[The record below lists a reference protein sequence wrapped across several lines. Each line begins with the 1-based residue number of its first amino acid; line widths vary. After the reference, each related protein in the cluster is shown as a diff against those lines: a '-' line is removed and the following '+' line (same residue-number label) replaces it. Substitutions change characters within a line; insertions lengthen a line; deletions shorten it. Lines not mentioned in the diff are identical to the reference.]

1 MNVRNQSVLTIKWF
15 RMLKEEYQLEYF
27 KAQGLTRKICK
38 KCGSAFWTRDTSRE
52 TCGDAPCE
60 PYTFIGKAVFR
71 THSLDSMREA
81 YLSFFENHGHTRV
94 ERYPVVARWRDDIY
108 LTIASIADF
117 QPFVTGGIVPP
128 PANPLT
134 ISQPCIRLN
143 DMDSVGQ
150 SGRHL
155 TMFEMMA
162 HHAFNTPNEE
172 IYWKDRTVELC
183 DQFLASIGGDLNRV
197 TYKENPWIGGGNA
210 GPSVEVLIGGLEVA
224 TLVFMSL
231 GRQKGDG
238 PGYELKGEMY
248 YPMKLRIVDT
258 GYGLERLVWASKGS
272 PTIYDA
278 VFPEMVSRVMGAAGL
293 SHMLDNKEYTKL
305 LALNAKFAGLMD
317 ISGTNL
323 FNLRKKVA
331 AAIDVPP
338 EKLDR
343 MITPIE
349 KVYAIVDHTRCLAY
363 MLGDCIVPSNV
374 REGYLARLVI
384 RRTLRMMNELKIQDP
399 LADLIEQQTAIIG
412 SKKFEQ
418 DIAVVREIVERETEK
433 YAATLERGTR
443 IVQKIAKT
451 YKAKSQRVPLAE
463 VMKLYDSHGIQPEMI
478 REIATKEGAVVD
490 LPDNFYSMVADM
502 HSESKKEAEEDKTA
516 KYADRL
522 RALPPTKKLYY
533 DQPSDIEFE
542 AVVLDFFDGYAVLD
556 QTLFYPEGGG
566 QPADTGTVIG
576 ADSMAQVDG
585 VVKVG
590 EVILH
595 HIAGGMLR
603 RGERIKGMVDEERR
617 WSLMRHHTATHVL
630 LHATKE
636 VLGAHIHQAG
646 AQKGSESSR
655 VDIRHFKHIT
665 PDELRRIEV
674 AANRMI
680 MASVPVEIEIQDR
693 TRAEQKYGFSLY
705 QGGVPPG
712 RDIRIVKVAGDIEAC
727 AGTHCRNTGEVGMVK
742 IIRVEHIQDGIERI
756 EFTAGVAAIYY
767 MQHLEQIA
775 TSSADTL
782 SVQLENLP
790 SSVQR
795 FFNEWKDQKKDIE
808 KMSQKLV
815 ELEIQTLVAEKEGG
829 ISVVVKRIDLPQKE
843 LALLAAS
850 ISEKGG
856 VALLAG
862 SGDSVRVVLA
872 SGDSRV
878 NAGDIIGQV
887 CSMLGGKGGGKPSM
901 AQGGGP
907 DAAQLD
913 LALKVG
919 RERIIASLN
928 G

>member
-1 MNVRNQSVLTIKWF
+1 
-15 RMLKEEYQLEYF
+15 MLEDEYQLDYF
-27 KAQGLTRKICK
+27 KTQGFTRKICK
-38 KCGSAFWTRDTSRE
+38 SCGSAFWTRDASRE
-52 TCGDAPCE
+52 ICGDAPCE
-60 PYTFIGKAVFR
+60 PYTFIGAPVFKPQ
-71 THSLDSMREA
+71 TLDSMREA
-81 YLSFFENHGHTRV
+81 YLSFFEKNGHTRV

-117 QPFVTGGIVPP
+117 QPFVTSGIVPP

-143 DMDSVGQ
+143 DLDSVGR

-155 TMFEMMA
+155 TTFEMMA
-162 HHAFNTPNEE
+162 HHAFNTPSEE

-183 DQFLASIGGDLNRV
+183 DQFIASIGGDLNRV

-210 GPSVEVLIGGLEVA
+210 GPSVEVLIGGLEIA

-231 GRQKGDG
+231 GRQKTEG

-305 LALNAKFAGLMD
+305 LALNARFAGLMD

-331 AAIDVPP
+331 AAIDVSP
-338 EKLDR
+338 EKLDK

-349 KVYAIVDHTRCLAY
+349 KVYAVVDHTRCLAY

-384 RRTLRMMNELKIQDP
+384 RRTLRMMNELKIQEP

-412 SKKFEQ
+412 AKKFEQ

-433 YAATLERGTR
+433 YASTLERGTR
-443 IVQKIAKT
+443 IVQKVAKT

-463 VMKLYDSHGIQPEMI
+463 VMVLYDSHGIQPEMI
-478 REIATKEGAVVD
+478 KEIATKEGAVVD

-502 HSESKKEAEEDKTA
+502 HSESKKEAEGDRTA
-516 KYADRL
+516 KYADRV

-533 DQPSDIEFE
+533 DQPSEIEFE

-566 QPADTGTVIG
+566 QPADTGTFIG
-576 ADSMAQVDG
+576 AESMAQVDD

-595 HIAGGMLR
+595 HVAGGILR

-665 PDELRRIEV
+665 PDELHRIEI
-674 AANRMI
+674 AANRMV
-680 MASVPVEIEIQDR
+680 MAGVPVEIGIEDR

-712 RDIRIVKVAGDIEAC
+712 RDIRVVKVAGDIEAC
-727 AGTHCRNTGEVGMVK
+727 AGTHCRNTGEIGMIK

-756 EFTAGVAAIYY
+756 EFSAGIAAVYY
-767 MQHLEQIA
+767 MQHLEGIVA
-775 TSSADTL
+775 SSAAVL
-782 SVQLENLP
+782 SVQEDNLP
-790 SSVQR
+790 ATVSR
-795 FFNEWKDQKKDIE
+795 FFNEWKEQKKDIE
-808 KMSQKLV
+808 RMSQKLV
-815 ELEIQTLVAEKEGG
+815 DLELRSLVAEQVGTVP
-829 ISVVVKRIDLPQKE
+829 VVVKQIDLPPKE
-843 LALLAAS
+843 LALLAVS
-850 ISEKGG
+850 VSEKGG
-856 VALLAG
+856 IALLAG
-862 SGDSVRVVLA
+862 SGDSIRVVLA

-878 NAGDIIGQV
+878 NAGEIIGQV
-887 CSMLGGKGGGKPSM
+887 CGMLGGKGGGKPSM
-901 AQGGGP
+901 AQGVGP
-907 DAAQLD
+907 DAARLD

-919 RERIIASLN
+919 RERIIAAL
-928 G
+928 GA

>member
-1 MNVRNQSVLTIKWF
+1 
-15 RMLKEEYQLEYF
+15 MLEDEYQLDYF
-27 KAQGLTRKICK
+27 KTQGFTRKICK
-38 KCGSAFWTRDTSRE
+38 SCGSAFWTRDASRDI
-52 TCGDAPCE
+52 CGDAPCE
-60 PYTFIGKAVFR
+60 PYNFIGSPVFKPH
-71 THSLDSMREA
+71 TLDSMREA
-81 YLSFFENHGHTRV
+81 YLSFFEKNGHTRV

-117 QPFVTGGIVPP
+117 QPFVTSGIVPP

-143 DMDSVGQ
+143 DLDSVGK

-183 DQFLASIGGDLNRV
+183 DQFVASIGGDLNRI

-210 GPSVEVLIGGLEVA
+210 GPSVEVLIGGLEIA

-231 GRQKGDG
+231 GRQKTADT
-238 PGYELKGEMY
+238 GYELKGEMY

-293 SHMLDNKEYTKL
+293 SHMLDNKDYTKL
-305 LALNAKFAGLMD
+305 LALNAKYAGLMD

-331 AAIDVPP
+331 AAIDVSP

-374 REGYLARLVI
+374 QEGYLARLVI
-384 RRTLRMMNELKIQDP
+384 RRTLRMMNELKIQEP

-412 SKKFEQ
+412 LKKFEQ

-433 YAATLERGTR
+433 YASTLERGTR
-443 IVQKIAKT
+443 TVQKVAKT

-463 VMKLYDSHGIQPEMI
+463 VMILYDSHGIQPEMI
-478 REIATKEGAVVD
+478 KEIATKEGAVVD
-490 LPDNFYSMVADM
+490 LPDNFYSMVAGM
-502 HSESKKEAEEDKTA
+502 HSESKKEAPEDKTA
-516 KYADRL
+516 KYAERL

-533 DQPSDIEFE
+533 DQPSDTEFE
-542 AVVLDFFDGYAVLD
+542 AVVLDFFDNYVVTD

-566 QPADTGTVIG
+566 QPADTGTLIG
-576 ADSMAQVDG
+576 SESMAQVDG
-585 VVKVG
+585 VEKVG

-595 HIAGGMLR
+595 HIAGGILR

-617 WSLMRHHTATHVL
+617 WSLMRHHTATHII
-630 LHATKE
+630 LHATRE
-636 VLGAHIHQAG
+636 ILGAHIHQAG

-655 VDIRHFKHIT
+655 IDIRHFKHIT
-665 PDELRRIEV
+665 PDELHRIEV

-680 MASVPVEIEIQDR
+680 MASVPVEVEVDDR

-727 AGTHCRNTGEVGMVK
+727 AGTHCRNTGEVGVIK

-756 EFTAGVAAIYY
+756 EFAAGIAAIYY
-767 MQHLEQIA
+767 MQHLEGIV
-775 TSSADTL
+775 TSSAAVL
-782 SVQLENLP
+782 SVQEENLP
-790 SSVQR
+790 ATVTR

-815 ELEIQTLVAEKEGG
+815 ELEMRTLVAEKEGG
-829 ISVVVKRIDLPQKE
+829 IPVVVKRIDLPQKE

-872 SGDSRV
+872 SGDNRV
-878 NAGDIIGQV
+878 NAGEIIGQV
-887 CSMLGGKGGGKPSM
+887 CGMVGGKGGGKPTM

-907 DAAQLD
+907 DTAQLD

-919 RERIIASLN
+919 RERIIAALRA
-928 G
+928 

>member
-1 MNVRNQSVLTIKWF
+1 
-15 RMLKEEYQLEYF
+15 MLEEEYQLDYF
-27 KAQGLTRKICK
+27 KTQGFVRKICK
-38 KCGSAFWTRDTSRE
+38 SCGSAFWTRDAARE
-52 TCGDAPCE
+52 ICGDAPCE
-60 PYTFIGKAVFR
+60 PYNFIGNPVFK
-71 THSLDSMREA
+71 THTLDSMREA
-81 YLSFFENHGHTRV
+81 YLSFFEKNGHTRIA
-94 ERYPVVARWRDDIY
+94 RYPVVARWRDDIY

-117 QPFVTGGIVPP
+117 QPFVTSGVVPP

-143 DMDSVGQ
+143 DLDSVGR

-155 TMFEMMA
+155 TTFEMMA
-162 HHAFNTPNEE
+162 HHAFNTPDEE

-183 DQFLASIGGDLNRV
+183 DQFIASIGGDITKV

-231 GRQKGDG
+231 GRQKTADK
-238 PGYELKGEMY
+238 GYDLKGEMY

-278 VFPEMVSRVMGAAGL
+278 VFPEMVSRVMSAAGL
-293 SHMLDNKEYTKL
+293 NHMLDNKDYTKI

-331 AAIDVPP
+331 AAIEVSP
-338 EKLDR
+338 EKLDK

-384 RRTLRMMNELKIQDP
+384 RRTLRMMSELKITEP
-399 LADLIEQQTAIIG
+399 LADLIEEQTRIIG
-412 SKKFEQ
+412 AGKFEQ

-443 IVQKIAKT
+443 IVQKVAKT

-463 VMKLYDSHGIQPEMI
+463 IITLYDSHGIQPEMI
-478 REIATKEGAVVD
+478 KDIAAKEGAVVD

-502 HSESKKEAEEDKTA
+502 HSESKKEGEEDKTG

-522 RALPPTKKLYY
+522 QSLPATKKLYY

-542 AVVLDFFDGYAVLD
+542 AVVLDFFDNYAVLD

-566 QPADTGTVIG
+566 QPADTGTLVSS
-576 ADSMAQVDG
+576 DSMAQVDG
-585 VVKVG
+585 VIKIGDVV
-590 EVILH
+590 LH
-595 HIAGGMLR
+595 HITGGMLR
-603 RGERIKGMVDEERR
+603 RGERVKGVVDEERR
-617 WSLMRHHTATHVL
+617 WSLMRHHTATHIL

-646 AQKGSESSR
+646 AQKGAESSR

-665 PDELRRIEV
+665 AEELRRIEI

-680 MASVPVEIEIQDR
+680 MASQPVDIEIEDR
-693 TRAEQKYGFSLY
+693 TKAEQKYGFSLY

-712 RDIRIVKVAGDIEAC
+712 KDIRIVKVAGDIEAC
-727 AGTHCRNTGEVGMVK
+727 AGTHCRNTGEVGVIK
-742 IIRVEHIQDGIERI
+742 VIRVEHIQDGIERI
-756 EFTAGVAAIYY
+756 EFAAGIAAIYY
-767 MQHLEQIA
+767 MQHLEHLV
-775 TSSADTL
+775 TSSAAVL
-782 SVQLENLP
+782 SVQEENLP
-790 SSVQR
+790 PTVTR
-795 FFNEWKDQKKDIE
+795 FFTEWKEQRKDIE
-808 KMSQKLV
+808 RLSAQV
-815 ELEIQTLVAEKEGG
+815 VDLEMRSLVAESFGG
-829 ISVVVKRIDLPQKE
+829 VPVVIRQIDLPQKE
-843 LALLAAS
+843 LSLLATS
-850 ISEKGG
+850 VSEKGG

-862 SGDSVRVVLA
+862 GGETVRVVLA

-878 NAGDIIGQV
+878 NAGEIISQV
-887 CSMLGGKGGGKPSM
+887 CGLLGGKGGGKPQM

-907 DAAQLD
+907 DAGQLD

-919 RERIIASLN
+919 RERIIAALKE
-928 G
+928 

>member
-1 MNVRNQSVLTIKWF
+1 
-15 RMLKEEYQLEYF
+15 
-27 KAQGLTRKICK
+27 
-38 KCGSAFWTRDTSRE
+38 
-52 TCGDAPCE
+52 
-60 PYTFIGKAVFR
+60 
-71 THSLDSMREA
+71 
-81 YLSFFENHGHTRV
+81 
-94 ERYPVVARWRDDIY
+94 
-108 LTIASIADF
+108 
-117 QPFVTGGIVPP
+117 
-128 PANPLT
+128 
-134 ISQPCIRLN
+134 
-143 DMDSVGQ
+143 
-150 SGRHL
+150 
-155 TMFEMMA
+155 MMA
-162 HHAFNTPNEE
+162 HHAFNTPSEE

-183 DQFLASIGGDLNRV
+183 DQFIQSIGGDLNRV

-210 GPSVEVLIGGLEVA
+210 GPSVEVLIGGLEIA

-231 GRQKGDG
+231 GRQKTEG
-238 PGYELKGEMY
+238 PGDELKGEMY

-278 VFPEMVSRVMGAAGL
+278 VFPEMVSRVMSAAGL

-331 AAIDVPP
+331 AAIDVSP
-338 EKLDR
+338 EKLDK

-384 RRTLRMMNELKIQDP
+384 RRTLRMMNELKIQEP
-399 LADLIEQQTAIIG
+399 LADLIEQQTTIIG
-412 SKKFEQ
+412 SGKFEQ

-433 YAATLERGTR
+433 YASTLERGTR
-443 IVQKIAKT
+443 IVQKVAKT

-463 VMKLYDSHGIQPEMI
+463 VMVLYDSHGIQPEMI
-478 REIATKEGAVVD
+478 KEIAAKEGAVVD

-502 HSESKKEAEEDKTA
+502 HSESKKEAEVDATA
-516 KYADRL
+516 KYTGRL
-522 RALPPTKKLYY
+522 QSLPPTKKIYY

-566 QPADTGTVIG
+566 QPADTGTLIG
-576 ADSMAQVDG
+576 SDSMAQVDG

-595 HIAGGMLR
+595 HIAGGVLR

-680 MASVPVEIEIQDR
+680 MASQPVEIEIEDR
-693 TRAEQKYGFSLY
+693 TKAEQKYGFSLY

-712 RDIRIVKVAGDIEAC
+712 REIRIVKVAGDIEAC
-727 AGTHCRNTGEVGMVK
+727 AGTHCQSTGEVGMIK

-756 EFTAGVAAIYY
+756 EFAAGIAAIYY
-767 MQHLEQIA
+767 MQHLEGIV
-775 TSSADTL
+775 TSSAAVL
-782 SVQLENLP
+782 SVQDDNLP
-790 SSVQR
+790 G
-795 FFNEWKDQKKDIE
+795 N
-808 KMSQKLV
+808 
-815 ELEIQTLVAEKEGG
+815 GH
-829 ISVVVKRIDLPQKE
+829 P
-843 LALLAAS
+843 
-850 ISEKGG
+850 
-856 VALLAG
+856 
-862 SGDSVRVVLA
+862 VL
-872 SGDSRV
+872 
-878 NAGDIIGQV
+878 Q
-887 CSMLGGKGGGKPSM
+887 
-901 AQGGGP
+901 
-907 DAAQLD
+907 
-913 LALKVG
+913 
-919 RERIIASLN
+919 
-928 G
+928 

>member
-1 MNVRNQSVLTIKWF
+1 
-15 RMLKEEYQLEYF
+15 MLEEEYQLDYF
-27 KAQGLTRKICK
+27 RTQGFTRKICK
-38 KCGSAFWTRDTSRE
+38 ACGSAYWTRDPSRE

-60 PYTFIGKAVFR
+60 PYTFIGNPIFR
-71 THSLDSMREA
+71 PHTIDSMREA
-81 YLSFFENHGHTRV
+81 YLSFFEKEGHTRI

-117 QPFVTGGIVPP
+117 QPFVTSGVVPP

-143 DMDSVGQ
+143 DLDSVGK

-155 TMFEMMA
+155 TTFEMMA
-162 HHAFNTPNEE
+162 HHAFNTPDEE

-183 DQFLASIGGDLNRV
+183 DQFIASIGGDITKV

-231 GRQKGDG
+231 GRQKTEGK
-238 PGYELKGEMY
+238 GYELKGEMY

-278 VFPEMVSRVMGAAGL
+278 VFPEMVSRVMGAANL
-293 SHMLDNKEYTKL
+293 NHMLDNPDYTRI
-305 LALNAKFAGLMD
+305 LALNAKYAGLMD

-331 AAIDVPP
+331 AAIEISPD
-338 EKLDR
+338 KLDK
-343 MITPIE
+343 MITPVE

-384 RRTLRMMNELKIQDP
+384 RRTLRMMAELKITDP
-399 LADLIEQQTAIIG
+399 LAELIEQQIRIIG
-412 SKKFEQ
+412 MEKFEQ
-418 DIAVVREIVERETEK
+418 DLNVVREIVDRETEK
-433 YAATLERGTR
+433 YASTLERGTR
-443 IVQKIAKT
+443 IVQKVAKT
-451 YKAKSQRVPLAE
+451 YKAKSQRVPLSE
-463 VMKLYDSHGIQPEMI
+463 IITLYDSHGIQPEMV
-478 REIATKEGAVVD
+478 RDIAAKEGAVVE
-490 LPDNFYSMVADM
+490 LPDNFYSLVADM
-502 HSESKKEAEEDKTA
+502 HSESKKETAEEDQTA
-516 KYADRL
+516 KYMDRV
-522 RALPPTKKLYY
+522 RGLPPTRKLFYE
-533 DQPSDIEFE
+533 QPAAIEFE
-542 AVVLDFFDGYAVLD
+542 AVVLDFFDNFVVLD

-566 QPADTGTVIG
+566 QPADTGTLVSS
-576 ADSMAQVDG
+576 DSMVRVDG
-585 VVKVG
+585 VIKVG
-590 EVILH
+590 EVVFH
-595 HIAGGMLR
+595 HVSGGVLS
-603 RGERIKGMVDEERR
+603 RGERVKGMVDEERR
-617 WSLMRHHTATHVL
+617 RSLMRHHTATHVL

-646 AQKGSESSR
+646 AQKGHESSR

-665 PDELRRIEV
+665 PEELRRIEI

-680 MASVPVEIEIQDR
+680 MADQQVEVGIENR
-693 TRAEQKYGFSLY
+693 TKAEQKYGFSLY

-727 AGTHCRNTGEVGMVK
+727 AGTHCQSTGEIGIIK

-756 EFTAGVAAIYY
+756 EFAAGIAAIYY
-767 MQHLEQIA
+767 LQHLEGLVI
-775 TSSADTL
+775 SSADVL
-782 SVQLENLP
+782 SVQPDNLP
-790 SSVQR
+790 ATVER
-795 FFNEWKDQKKDIE
+795 FFSEWKDQRKDIE
-808 KMSQKLV
+808 RLSQKLV
-815 ELEIQTLVAEKEGG
+815 QLEVQSIEAETIGG
-829 ISVVVKRIDLPQKE
+829 IPVVVRRIDLPAKD
-843 LALLAAS
+843 LSAIAGS
-850 ISEKGG
+850 ISERGG

-862 SGDSVRVVLA
+862 AGESVRVVLA
-872 SGDSRV
+872 SGDPRV
-878 NAGDIIGQV
+878 NAGEIIGQV
-887 CSMLGGKGGGKPSM
+887 CTLLGGKGGGKPAL

-907 DAAQLD
+907 DATQLE
-913 LALKVG
+913 LALNVG
-919 RERIIASLN
+919 KERIISSIN

>member
-1 MNVRNQSVLTIKWF
+1 
-15 RMLKEEYQLEYF
+15 MLEEEYQLDYF
-27 KAQGLTRKICK
+27 KTQGLTRKICK
-38 KCGSAFWTRDTSRE
+38 SCGSAFWTRDSSRE
-52 TCGDAPCE
+52 ICGDAPCE
-60 PYTFIGKAVFR
+60 PYTFIGNPVFAPH
-71 THSLDSMREA
+71 TLDSMREA
-81 YLSFFENHGHTRV
+81 YLSFFEKQGHTRV

-143 DMDSVGQ
+143 DLDSVGR

-155 TMFEMMA
+155 TTFEMMA
-162 HHAFNTPNEE
+162 HHAFNTPTEE

-183 DQFLASIGGDLNRV
+183 DQFIASVGGDINRV
-197 TYKENPWIGGGNA
+197 TYKEHPWIGGGNA

-231 GRQKGDG
+231 GRQKTKD
-238 PGYELKGEMY
+238 PGYELNGEMY

-258 GYGLERLVWASKGS
+258 GYGLERFVWASKGS

-278 VFPEMVSRVMGAAGL
+278 VFPEMVSRVMSSAGL
-293 SHMLDNKEYTKL
+293 SHMLDNKDYTKI

-331 AAIDVPP
+331 AAIEVSP
-338 EKLDR
+338 EKLDK

-349 KVYAIVDHTRCLAY
+349 KVYAVVDHTRCLAY

-384 RRTLRMMNELKIQDP
+384 RRTLRMMAELKIEEP
-399 LADLIEQQTAIIG
+399 LADLIEQQTRIIG
-412 SKKFEQ
+412 TRKFEQ
-418 DIAVVREIVERETEK
+418 DLGVVREIVDRETEK
-433 YAATLERGTR
+433 YASTLERGTR
-443 IVQKIAKT
+443 IVQKVAKT
-451 YKAKSQRVPLAE
+451 YKAKSQRVPLSE
-463 VMKLYDSHGIQPEMI
+463 IITLYDSHGIQPEMI
-478 REIATKEGAVVD
+478 KDIAAKEGAVVD

-502 HSESKKEAEEDKTA
+502 HSGSKKEAEEDRTG
-516 KYADRL
+516 KYAERVQG
-522 RALPPTKKLYY
+522 LPPTRKLYY
-533 DQPSDIEFE
+533 EEPSEIEFE

-566 QPADTGTVIG
+566 QPADTGTLVS
-576 ADSMAQVDG
+576 AESMVRADG

-595 HIAGGMLR
+595 HVGGGVLQ
-603 RGERIKGMVDEERR
+603 RGDRVKGMVDEERR
-617 WSLMRHHTATHVL
+617 WSLMRHHTATHIL
-630 LHATKE
+630 LHAAKE

-655 VDIRHFKHIT
+655 VDLRHFKHIT
-665 PDELRRIEV
+665 ADELRRIEI

-680 MASVPVEIEIQDR
+680 MAGQPVEITVEDR
-693 TRAEQKYGFSLY
+693 TKAEQKYGFSLY

-712 RDIRIVKVAGDIEAC
+712 RTIRIVKVAGDVEAC
-727 AGTHCRNTGEVGMVK
+727 AGTHCRNTGEVGVIK

-756 EFTAGVAAIYY
+756 EFAAGVAAIYY
-767 MQHLEQIA
+767 MQHLEQIVA
-775 TSSADTL
+775 LAADTL
-782 SVQLENLP
+782 SVQFENLP
-790 SSVQR
+790 PTVSR
-795 FFNEWKDQKKDIE
+795 FFSEWKDQRKEIE
-808 KMSQKLV
+808 RMSAKLV
-815 ELEIQTLVAEKEGG
+815 ELEMQSLVAEPVGG
-829 ISVVVKRIDLPQKE
+829 VSVVVRRIDLPQKE
-843 LALLAAS
+843 LSAIATSVA
-850 ISEKGG
+850 EKGG

-862 SGDSVRVVLA
+862 AGETVRVVLA
-872 SGDSRV
+872 SGDPRV
-878 NAGDIIGQV
+878 NAGEIISQV
-887 CSMLGGKGGGKPSM
+887 CSLLGGKGGGKAAM

-907 DAAQLD
+907 DANQLD

-919 RERIIASLN
+919 RERILAALH

>member
-1 MNVRNQSVLTIKWF
+1 
-15 RMLKEEYQLEYF
+15 MLEDEYQLDYF
-27 KAQGLTRKICK
+27 KTQGFIRKICK
-38 KCGSAFWTRDTSRE
+38 SCGSAFWTRDASRE
-52 TCGDAPCE
+52 ICGDAPCE
-60 PYTFIGKAVFR
+60 PYNFIGSPVFKPH
-71 THSLDSMREA
+71 TLDSMREA
-81 YLSFFENHGHTRV
+81 YLSFFEKNGHERV

-117 QPFVTGGIVPP
+117 QPFVTSGIVPP

-143 DMDSVGQ
+143 DLDSVGR

-155 TMFEMMA
+155 TTFEMMA
-162 HHAFNTPNEE
+162 HHAFNTPTEE

-183 DQFLASIGGDLNRV
+183 DQFIASIGGDLKRV

-210 GPSVEVLIGGLEVA
+210 GPSVEVLIGGLEIA

-231 GRQKGDG
+231 GRQKTEG

-331 AAIDVPP
+331 AAIDVSP
-338 EKLDR
+338 EKLDK

-384 RRTLRMMNELKIQDP
+384 RRTLRMMNELKIQEP

-412 SKKFEQ
+412 QKKFEQ
-418 DIAVVREIVERETEK
+418 DITVVREIVERETEK

-443 IVQKIAKT
+443 IVQKVAKT

-463 VMKLYDSHGIQPEMI
+463 VMTLYDSHGIQPEMI
-478 REIATKEGAVVD
+478 KEIATKEGAVVD

-502 HSESKKEAEEDKTA
+502 HSESKKEAEVDKTA
-516 KYADRL
+516 KYTDRL
-522 RALPPTKKLYY
+522 HALPPTRKLYY
-533 DQPSDIEFE
+533 DQPSDTEFD

-566 QPADTGTVIG
+566 QPADTGTLIG
-576 ADSMAQVDG
+576 SESMAQVDG

-590 EVILH
+590 EVILQH
-595 HIAGGMLR
+595 VAGGVLR

-665 PDELRRIEV
+665 PDELHRIEV

-680 MASVPVEIEIQDR
+680 MASVPVEVEVQDR
-693 TRAEQKYGFSLY
+693 TKAEQKYGFSLY

-727 AGTHCRNTGEVGMVK
+727 AGTHCQNTGEVGIIK

-756 EFTAGVAAIYY
+756 EFAAGIAAIYY
-767 MQHLEQIA
+767 MQHLEGIV
-775 TSSADTL
+775 TSSAAVL
-782 SVQLENLP
+782 SVQEDNLLAT
-790 SSVQR
+790 VAR
-795 FFNEWKDQKKDIE
+795 FFNEWKEQRKDLE
-808 KMSQKLV
+808 RMTAKLV
-815 ELEIQTLVAEKEGG
+815 ELEMRTLVAESIGG
-829 ISVVVKRIDLPQKE
+829 IPVVVKRIDLPQKE

-850 ISEKGG
+850 VSEKGG

-862 SGDSVRVVLA
+862 SGESVRVVLA
-872 SGDSRV
+872 SGDNRV

-887 CSMLGGKGGGKPSM
+887 CGMLGGKGGGKPSM

-919 RERIIASLN
+919 RERIIAGLKE
-928 G
+928 

>member
-1 MNVRNQSVLTIKWF
+1 
-15 RMLKEEYQLEYF
+15 MLEDEYQLDYF
-27 KAQGLTRKICK
+27 KTQGFTRKICK
-38 KCGSAFWTRDTSRE
+38 SCGSAFWTRDASRE
-52 TCGDAPCE
+52 ICGDAPCE
-60 PYTFIGKAVFR
+60 PYNFIGNPVFKPH
-71 THSLDSMREA
+71 TLDSMREA
-81 YLSFFENHGHTRV
+81 YLSFFEQHGHTRV

-117 QPFVTGGIVPP
+117 QPFVTSGIVPP

-143 DMDSVGQ
+143 DLDSVGR

-155 TMFEMMA
+155 TTFEMMA
-162 HHAFNTPNEE
+162 HHAFNTPSEE

-183 DQFLASIGGDLNRV
+183 DQFIASIGGDLNRV

-210 GPSVEVLIGGLEVA
+210 GPSVEVLIGGLEIA

-231 GRQKGDG
+231 GRQKTEG

-293 SHMLDNKEYTKL
+293 SHMLDNKEYTKI

-331 AAIDVPP
+331 AAIDVSP
-338 EKLDR
+338 EKLDK

-384 RRTLRMMNELKIQDP
+384 RRTLRMMNELKIQEP

-412 SKKFEQ
+412 SSKFEQ

-433 YAATLERGTR
+433 YASTLERGTR
-443 IVQKIAKT
+443 IVQKVAKT
-451 YKAKSQRVPLAE
+451 YKAKSERVPLAE
-463 VMKLYDSHGIQPEMI
+463 VMVLYDSHGIQPEMI
-478 REIATKEGAVVD
+478 KEIASKEGAVVD

-502 HSESKKEAEEDKTA
+502 HSESKKDVEEDKTA
-516 KYADRL
+516 KYAARL
-522 RALPPTKKLYY
+522 QALPPTKKLYY
-533 DQPSDIEFE
+533 EQPSDIEFE

-566 QPADTGTVIG
+566 QPADTGTLIG
-576 ADSMAQVDG
+576 PESMAQVDG
-585 VVKVG
+585 VTKVG

-665 PDELRRIEV
+665 PDELHRIEI

-680 MASVPVEIEIQDR
+680 MASVPVEIEVEDR
-693 TRAEQKYGFSLY
+693 TKAEQKYGFSLY

-727 AGTHCRNTGEVGMVK
+727 AGTHCRNTGEIGMLK

-756 EFTAGVAAIYY
+756 EFAAGIAAIYY
-767 MQHLEQIA
+767 MQHLEGIV
-775 TSSADTL
+775 TSSAAVL
-782 SVQLENLP
+782 SVQDDNLP
-790 SSVQR
+790 ATVTR
-795 FFNEWKDQKKDIE
+795 FFNEWKDQRKDIE
-808 KMSQKLV
+808 RMTAKLV
-815 ELEIQTLVAEKEGG
+815 ELEMRTLVAETIEG
-829 ISVVVKRIDLPQKE
+829 IPVVVKRIELPQKE
-843 LALLAAS
+843 LALLATS

-862 SGDSVRVVLA
+862 AGESVRVVLA
-872 SGDSRV
+872 SGDKRV

-887 CSMLGGKGGGKPSM
+887 CGMLGGKGGGKPSM

-919 RERIIASLN
+919 RERIIAALK

>member
-1 MNVRNQSVLTIKWF
+1 
-15 RMLKEEYQLEYF
+15 MLEDEYQLDYF
-27 KAQGLTRKICK
+27 KTQGFTRKICRI
-38 KCGSAFWTRDTSRE
+38 CGSAFWTRDASRE
-52 TCGDAPCE
+52 ICGDAPCE
-60 PYTFIGKAVFR
+60 PYNFIGDPVFR
-71 THSLDSMREA
+71 PHTLDSMREA
-81 YLSFFENHGHTRV
+81 YLSFFEKNGHTRV

-117 QPFVTGGIVPP
+117 QPFVTSGIVPP

-143 DMDSVGQ
+143 DLDSVGR

-155 TMFEMMA
+155 TTFEMMA
-162 HHAFNTPNEE
+162 HHAFNTPSEE

-231 GRQKGDG
+231 GRQKSEG

-293 SHMLDNKEYTKL
+293 THMLDNKEYTKL
-305 LALNAKFAGLMD
+305 LAMNAKFAGLMD

-331 AAIDVPP
+331 AAIDISP
-338 EKLDR
+338 EKLDK

-349 KVYAIVDHTRCLAY
+349 KVYAVVDHTRCLAY

-384 RRTLRMMNELKIQDP
+384 RRTLRMMAELKIKEP

-412 SKKFEQ
+412 SRRFEQ

-443 IVQKIAKT
+443 IVQKVAKT

-463 VMKLYDSHGIQPEMI
+463 VMVLYDSHGIQPEMI
-478 REIATKEGAVVD
+478 REIAAKEGAVVD

-502 HSESKKEAEEDKTA
+502 HSESKKEAEEDRTA
-516 KYADRL
+516 KYAERL

-533 DQPSDIEFE
+533 EQPSDIEFE

-566 QPADTGTVIG
+566 QPADTGTLIG
-576 ADSMAQVDG
+576 TESMAQVDG

-595 HIAGGMLR
+595 HIAGGILR

-617 WSLMRHHTATHVL
+617 WSLMRHHTATHIL
-630 LHATKE
+630 LHASKE

-665 PDELRRIEV
+665 PDELHRIEI

-680 MASVPVEIEIQDR
+680 MASQPVEVEVEDR
-693 TRAEQKYGFSLY
+693 TKAEQKYGFSLY

-727 AGTHCRNTGEVGMVK
+727 AGTHCRSTGEVGMVK

-756 EFTAGVAAIYY
+756 EFAAGIAAIYY
-767 MQHLEQIA
+767 MQHLEGIV
-775 TSSADTL
+775 TSSAAVL
-782 SVQLENLP
+782 SVQEENLP
-790 SSVQR
+790 ATVTR
-795 FFNEWKDQKKDIE
+795 FFSEWKEQRKEIE
-808 KMSQKLV
+808 RMTAKLV
-815 ELEIQTLVAEKEGG
+815 ELEMRSLATESIAG
-829 ISVVVKRIDLPQKE
+829 IPVVVKRIDLPQKE
-843 LALLAAS
+843 LSMLAVS
-850 ISEKGG
+850 VSEKGG
-856 VALLAG
+856 IALLAG
-862 SGDSVRVVLA
+862 VGESVRVVLA
-872 SGDSRV
+872 SGDQRV

-887 CSMLGGKGGGKPSM
+887 CGMLGGKGGGRPSM

-907 DAAQLD
+907 DASQLD

-919 RERIIASLN
+919 RERIIAALRA
-928 G
+928 

>member
-1 MNVRNQSVLTIKWF
+1 
-15 RMLKEEYQLEYF
+15 MLEDEYQLDYF
-27 KAQGLTRKICK
+27 KTQGFTRKICK
-38 KCGSAFWTRDTSRE
+38 SCGSAFWTRDASRDI
-52 TCGDAPCE
+52 CGDAPCE
-60 PYTFIGKAVFR
+60 PYNFIGSPVFKPH
-71 THSLDSMREA
+71 TLDSMREA
-81 YLSFFENHGHTRV
+81 YLSFFEQNGHTRV
-94 ERYPVVARWRDDIY
+94 DRYPVVARWRDDIY

-117 QPFVTGGIVPP
+117 QPFVTSGVVPP

-143 DMDSVGQ
+143 DLDSVGR

-155 TMFEMMA
+155 TTFEMMA

-183 DQFLASIGGDLNRV
+183 DQFLASIGADLNRV

-231 GRQKGDG
+231 GRQKTDG

-278 VFPEMVSRVMGAAGL
+278 VFPEMVSRVMSAAGL
-293 SHMLDNKEYTKL
+293 SHMLDNKDYTKL

-317 ISGTNL
+317 ISGSNL

-331 AAIDVPP
+331 AAIDVSP
-338 EKLDR
+338 EKLDK

-349 KVYAIVDHTRCLAY
+349 KVYAVVDHTRCLAY

-384 RRTLRMMNELKIQDP
+384 RRTLRMMNELKIKEP
-399 LADLIEQQTAIIG
+399 LADLVEQQTNIIG
-412 SKKFEQ
+412 SEKFEQ
-418 DIAVVREIVERETEK
+418 DIAVVREIIERETEK

-463 VMKLYDSHGIQPEMI
+463 VMVLYDSHGIQPEMI
-478 REIATKEGAVVD
+478 KEIAAKEGAVVD

-502 HSESKKEAEEDKTA
+502 HSESKKEAEADATA
-516 KYADRL
+516 KYADRV

-533 DQPSDIEFE
+533 DQPSDTEFE

-566 QPADTGTVIG
+566 QPADTGTLIG
-576 ADSMAQVDG
+576 PDSMAQVDG
-585 VVKVG
+585 VTKVG

-680 MASVPVEIEIQDR
+680 MAGRPVEIEIEDR
-693 TRAEQKYGFSLY
+693 TKAEQKYGFSLY

-727 AGTHCRNTGEVGMVK
+727 AGTHCRNTGEIGMLK

-756 EFTAGVAAIYY
+756 EFAAGIAAIYY
-767 MQHLEQIA
+767 MQHLEGIVS
-775 TSSADTL
+775 SSAAVL
-782 SVQLENLP
+782 SVQDENLP
-790 SSVQR
+790 ATVTR
-795 FFNEWKDQKKDIE
+795 FFGEWKEQRKDIE
-808 KMSQKLV
+808 KMTAKLV
-815 ELEIQTLVAEKEGG
+815 ELEMRTLVAEQVDG
-829 ISVVVKRIDLPQKE
+829 IAVVVKRIDLPQKE
-843 LALLAAS
+843 LSLLATS

-856 VALLAG
+856 IALLAG
-862 SGDSVRVVLA
+862 SGESVRVVLA
-872 SGDSRV
+872 SGDIRV

-887 CSMLGGKGGGKPSM
+887 CGMLGGKGGGKPAM

-907 DAAQLD
+907 DSAQLD

-919 RERIIASLN
+919 RERIIAALK

>member
-1 MNVRNQSVLTIKWF
+1 
-15 RMLKEEYQLEYF
+15 MLEDEYQLDYF
-27 KAQGLTRKICK
+27 KTQGFTRKICK
-38 KCGSAFWTRDTSRE
+38 NCGSAFWTRDSSRE
-52 TCGDAPCE
+52 VCGDAPCE
-60 PYTFIGKAVFR
+60 PYNFIGNPVFKPH
-71 THSLDSMREA
+71 TLDSMREA
-81 YLSFFENHGHTRV
+81 FLSFFEKNDHTRM

-117 QPFVTGGIVPP
+117 QPYVTSGIVPP

-143 DMDSVGQ
+143 DLDSVGR

-162 HHAFNTPNEE
+162 HHAFNTPTGE

-183 DQFLASIGGDLNRV
+183 DQFIVSIGGNLNRV

-210 GPSVEVLIGGLEVA
+210 GPSVEVLIGGLEIA

-231 GRQKGDG
+231 GRQKTDG

-293 SHMLDNKEYTKL
+293 SHMLENKEYTKL

-331 AAIDVPP
+331 AAIDVSP
-338 EKLDR
+338 EKLDK

-384 RRTLRMMNELKIQDP
+384 RRTLRMMNELNIHEP
-399 LADLIEQQTAIIG
+399 LADLIEQQTALIG
-412 SKKFEQ
+412 SRKFEQ

-433 YAATLERGTR
+433 YASTLERGTR
-443 IVQKIAKT
+443 IVQKVAKT
-451 YKAKSQRVPLAE
+451 YRAKSQRVPLAE
-463 VMKLYDSHGIQPEMI
+463 IMVLYDSHGIQPEMI

-502 HSESKKEAEEDKTA
+502 HSESKREPEEDRTA

-542 AVVLDFFDGYAVLD
+542 AVVLDFFDGYVVLD

-566 QPADTGTVIG
+566 QPADTGTLIG
-576 ADSMAQVDG
+576 SESMAQVDG

-595 HIAGGMLR
+595 HIAGAVLR
-603 RGERIKGMVDEERR
+603 RGERIKGIVDEERR

-665 PDELRRIEV
+665 PDELHRIEV
-674 AANRMI
+674 AANRMV
-680 MASVPVEIEIQDR
+680 MVSQPVEIEVEDR
-693 TRAEQKYGFSLY
+693 TKAEQKYGFSMY

-712 RDIRIVKVAGDIEAC
+712 KDIRIVKVAGDIEAC
-727 AGTHCRNTGEVGMVK
+727 AGTHCRNTGEVGMIK
-742 IIRVEHIQDGIERI
+742 IIRVDHIQDGIERI
-756 EFTAGVAAIYY
+756 EFAAGIAAVYY
-767 MQHLEQIA
+767 MQHLEGIV
-775 TSSADTL
+775 TSSAAVL
-782 SVQLENLP
+782 SVQEENLP
-790 SSVQR
+790 ATVTR
-795 FFNEWKDQKKDIE
+795 FFSEWKEQRKDIDR
-808 KMSQKLV
+808 MTAKLV
-815 ELEIQTLVAEKEGG
+815 ELEIRTLVAETESG
-829 ISVVVKRIDLPQKE
+829 IPFVVKRIDLPQKE

-850 ISEKGG
+850 VSEKGG
-856 VALLAG
+856 IALLAG
-862 SGDSVRVVLA
+862 SGESVRVVLA
-872 SGDSRV
+872 SGDRRV
-878 NAGDIIGQV
+878 NAADIIGQV
-887 CSMLGGKGGGKPSM
+887 CSMLGGKGGGKPAM

-907 DAAQLD
+907 DAAKLD

-919 RERIIASLN
+919 RERIIAALK

>member
-1 MNVRNQSVLTIKWF
+1 
-15 RMLKEEYQLEYF
+15 MLEDEYQLEYF
-27 KAQGLTRKICK
+27 KTQGFTRRICK
-38 KCGSAFWTRDTSRE
+38 SCGSAFWTRDASRDI
-52 TCGDAPCE
+52 CGDAPCE
-60 PYTFIGKAVFR
+60 PYNFIGSPVF
-71 THSLDSMREA
+71 TPHTLDSMREA
-81 YLSFFENHGHTRV
+81 YLSFFEKNGHTRV

-117 QPFVTGGIVPP
+117 QPFVTSGIVPP

-143 DMDSVGQ
+143 DLDSVGK

-155 TMFEMMA
+155 TTFEMMA
-162 HHAFNTPNEE
+162 HHAFNTPNQE

-183 DQFLASIGGDLNRV
+183 DQFIASIGGDLNRV

-210 GPSVEVLIGGLEVA
+210 GPSVEVLIGGLEIA

-231 GRQKGDG
+231 GRQKTGG
-238 PGYELKGEMY
+238 TGYELKGEMY

-305 LALNAKFAGLMD
+305 LSLNAKYAGLMD

-331 AAIDVPP
+331 AAIDVSP

-384 RRTLRMMNELKIQDP
+384 RRTLRMMTELKIQEP

-418 DIAVVREIVERETEK
+418 DISVVREIVERETEK
-433 YAATLERGTR
+433 YASTLERGTR
-443 IVQKIAKT
+443 IVQKVAKT

-463 VMKLYDSHGIQPEMI
+463 VMILYDSHGIQPEMI

-490 LPDNFYSMVADM
+490 LPDNFYSMVADS
-502 HSESKKEAEEDKTA
+502 HSESRKEVEVDTTA
-516 KYADRL
+516 KYAERL

-542 AVVLDFFDGYAVLD
+542 AVVLDFFDGYVVTD

-566 QPADTGTVIG
+566 QPADTGTLIG
-576 ADSMAQVDG
+576 SESMAQVDG
-585 VVKVG
+585 ALKVG

-595 HIAGGMLR
+595 HIAGGILR

-630 LHATKE
+630 LHAAKE
-636 VLGAHIHQAG
+636 ILGAHIHQAG

-655 VDIRHFKHIT
+655 IDIRHFKHIT
-665 PDELRRIEV
+665 PDELHRIEV

-680 MASVPVEIEIQDR
+680 MASVPVEVEVEDR

-727 AGTHCRNTGEVGMVK
+727 AGTHCRNTGEVGMIK

-756 EFTAGVAAIYY
+756 EFAAGIAAIYY
-767 MQHLEQIA
+767 MQHLEGIVA
-775 TSSADTL
+775 SSAAVL
-782 SVQLENLP
+782 SVQEENLP
-790 SSVQR
+790 ATVTR
-795 FFNEWKDQKKDIE
+795 FFNEWKEQKKDIE

-815 ELEIQTLVAEKEGG
+815 ELEMQTLVAETAGG
-829 ISVVVKRIDLPQKE
+829 ISVVVKRIDLPPKD
-843 LALLAAS
+843 LALLAAA

-872 SGDSRV
+872 SGDNRV

-887 CSMLGGKGGGKPSM
+887 CSMVGGKGGGKPTM

-907 DAAQLD
+907 DTAQLD

-919 RERIIASLN
+919 RERIIAALRA
-928 G
+928 